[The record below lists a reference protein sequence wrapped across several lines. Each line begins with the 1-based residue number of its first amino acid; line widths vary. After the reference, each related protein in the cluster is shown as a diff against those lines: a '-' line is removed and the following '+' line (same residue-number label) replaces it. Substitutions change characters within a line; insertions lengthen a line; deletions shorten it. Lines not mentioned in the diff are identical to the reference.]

1 MRKALLCSIFLVA
14 CEPGKVVES
23 NDDSLF
29 FEWEEGDEAPRIA
42 NGHIYCQFDAAE
54 FFVFYINVTADDPQG
69 ASDIKDGLWR
79 AFDPDEE
86 DALVDDVLVCDGSEC
101 LYSFHA
107 EQYPEIACELLSN
120 YRFEAEIFDWQG
132 NSTGSFDLLILEG
145 PPEE

>member
-1 MRKALLCSIFLVA
+1 MRKLLFCSVLLVA

-42 NGHIYCQFDAAE
+42 NGHIYCQYDAAE
-54 FFVFYINVTADDPQG
+54 FYVFYINVTADDPQG
-69 ASDIKDGLWR
+69 ASDIKDGVWR
-79 AFDPDEE
+79 AYPE
-86 DALVDDVLVCDGSEC
+86 DSEQELADDVLVCDGNEC

-107 EQYPEIACELLSN
+107 EQYPEIACELLN
-120 YRFEAEIFDWQG
+120 TYRFEAEIFDWQG
-132 NSTGSFDLLILEG
+132 NSTENFDLLILDG